1 MKLIFL
7 IVTQMFWL
15 FMGTAC
21 TSTLSL
27 FPLSSPKQM
36 DRGWASCEGTQLGQ
50 LILLTKEIIP
60 TSHVTLSSKS
70 LGKGCL
76 SLWHLSCQTAT
87 NVNGALLS
95 RKLLKSSYQWQV
107 VNKFLILLCLY
118 AAVPVKL
125 SISNREFS
133 PSAFLI
139 FSFIPLRGQWAK
151 DSVGGYLLTGTNPY
165 LPFCVLST

>member
-70 LGKGCL
+70 LGKGWL

-125 SISNREFS
+125 SLSQTVSFLLLLFWFS
-133 PSAFLI
+133 PS
-139 FSFIPLRGQWAK
+139 SHWEGNEQRTVW
-151 DSVGGYLLTGTNPY
+151 VVT
-165 LPFCVLST
+165 C

>member
-7 IVTQMFWL
+7 IVTQMSWL

-27 FPLSSPKQM
+27 FPLSSPNQM

-50 LILLTKEIIP
+50 LILVTKEVIP
-60 TSHVTLSSKS
+60 TSHVMLSSKS

-76 SLWHLSCQTAT
+76 RLWHLSCQTAT

-95 RKLLKSSYQWQV
+95 RKLLKSSYQWQQWI
-107 VNKFLILLCLY
+107 NSSFCFACTLLYLSNSLY
-118 AAVPVKL
+118 LKPWV
-125 SISNREFS
+125 
-133 PSAFLI
+133 
-139 FSFIPLRGQWAK
+139 FSFCFSDFLLLPTERAMSKGQC
-151 DSVGGYLLTGTNPY
+151 GC
-165 LPFCVLST
+165 LPANWVVIYHFVS